1 MDPSLVQYLGFLV
14 AVLIIIW
21 GIVEL
26 GRRHSRR
33 EKVSAK
39 AINNW
44 VKFDPHRKDAV
55 EETLPEADNYDQ
67 EEKAEADMRARAQQN
82 GHYSE
87 SKKLL

>member
-26 GRRHSRR
+26 GRRHYRR
-33 EKVSAK
+33 EKGSVK
-39 AINNW
+39 AINSW
-44 VKFDPHRKDAV
+44 VKFDSHRMDAV
-55 EETLPEADNYDQ
+55 EETLPEADDDDQ
-67 EEKAEADMRARAQQN
+67 EEKAEPDIRTRAQQN

-87 SKKLL
+87 SKKPS